1 MKRRRIPFKALTALL
16 SLCLFFSCTSTPEKK
31 TDSVYVM
38 VYDYGSSELMNASI
52 FIDGKEIGKTDIYG
66 RFMYPCDIEKEA
78 VICVKK
84 DGYESVETKAA
95 IKPGTVLYF
104 KIGSGS
110 YYAERAEKLLDGNNL
125 PDALKMIEKALQIE
139 ERKDWRYLWE
149 IIIRERK
156 NDE

>member
-1 MKRRRIPFKALTALL
+1 MKRRRFFLKALTALF
-16 SLCLFFSCTSTPEKK
+16 SLCLLSCASTPEKK
-31 TDSVYVM
+31 TDSIYVM
-38 VYDYGSSELMNASI
+38 AYDYGSSGLMNASI
-52 FIDGKEIGKTDIYG
+52 FMDGKEIGKTDIYG
-66 RFMYPCDIEKEA
+66 RLMYPCEKEKEA

-104 KIGSGS
+104 KMGSGS
-110 YYAERAEKLLDGNNL
+110 HYAELAEKLLDENDL
-125 PDALKMIEKALQIE
+125 PGALKMIEKALRIE

-156 NDE
+156 NGK

>member
-1 MKRRRIPFKALTALL
+1 MKRRRIFLKVLTALF
-16 SLCLFFSCTSTPEKK
+16 SLCLLSCASTPERKI
-31 TDSVYVM
+31 DSMYVM

-52 FIDGKEIGKTDIYG
+52 FMDGKEIGKTDIYG
-66 RFMYPCDIEKEA
+66 RLMYPCEKEKES

-104 KIGSGS
+104 KMGSGS
-110 YYAERAEKLLDGNNL
+110 YYAERAEKLLDEKDL
-125 PDALKMIEKALQIE
+125 PGALKMIEKALQIE

-156 NDE
+156 NGE